1 MITKIVEQIK
11 TGAVTN
17 AIAFGE
23 AKLPSAPYVV
33 VKVEQDIAGN
43 GWTYRVI
50 AHFKAGQQKFLNSYV
65 VNDLMV
71 LLHKFG
77 ATTLAGNYQMLYAT
91 GEMSGIIADNDDAT
105 IAMERVFLAPG
116 YIL

>member
-11 TGAVTN
+11 TGDIKNV
-17 AIAFGE
+17 IAFGE

-33 VKVEQDIAGN
+33 VKYEQDIAGR
-43 GWTYRVI
+43 GWVYRVI
-50 AHFKAGQQKFLNSYV
+50 AHFKPGQQIFLNDYV
-65 VNDLMV
+65 VNNLM
-71 LLHKFG
+71 LLLDKFG
-77 ATTLAGNYQMLYAT
+77 ATTSNGNYQKLYAT
-91 GEMSGIIADNDDAT
+91 NELSGIITDNDDAT